1 MTCFRSSQLSPAVAP
16 NHLAWSAVH
25 PTIVVEDSFVT
36 AQPQPPHQT
45 EVVTL
50 NIDSELSKTK
60 VVTLDSENQQLQSPA
75 SSPSWSRRFGEY
87 SEPSSPLRSSPP
99 TGLNSPTQ
107 LTVIVQNP
115 FPLIRANSA
124 PGSLAI
130 APSVRH
136 AINSDQGRQKFPL
149 LGVSAISNNSLDWDS
164 YSPEPSFSNTLV
176 NKIPI
181 INTPSS
187 SLGASPLRLFDFEQ
201 PNSTIMS
208 NSQQM
213 ATEGKK
219 LLISLHK
226 VETLI
231 KSFPTELM
239 TFDRLETYNLEL
251 KDIRDKFLEF
261 SMEVLTFSMSFAN
274 IDTPPLDP
282 NGAPMNVSYWKD
294 AETTLQNKVNAHQ
307 LAIRN
312 VASELHKSKG
322 LSDFERQDLELKR
335 RQIELLEK
343 DSKKAEL
350 EEKEKSLATATK
362 KYDEILAIDAE
373 MDEFLDQTED
383 WDKATRS
390 EVITAMKSLDK
401 YGEKFSSLN
410 KAYREFNFAISKYDQ
425 PDLRERIEELLEA
438 TTDRYK
444 KFVEDVKNQDK
455 IRELYSLAGANSD
468 QVTLPKFSG
477 NTGEDFFTFKKK
489 LLVAFEKNRV
499 PLSDKVEKLRSC
511 LAGQALALVPEKT
524 KDFKIAIENLEKA
537 YGNPEQVLQSRMS
550 DIKKLGR
557 CPPEVLNSKRNFSA
571 IVSFCLKVEV
581 LIQDIIDL
589 AEDEGCDHLKYD
601 AYGSSTRQSI
611 QQLFNL
617 KQEKKMR
624 SLSGRGKDGLLEH
637 LKFISQLRAEAQT
650 MVDPGNDVKSDKV
663 EPNRSTKSSAEKSI
677 PGVTNF
683 TKLKKFEECR
693 VCGQLEAEGVTVG
706 LYENHASNFTT
717 GCPKFQAMSC
727 DERRDIC
734 IRAKICLR
742 CSDPKVI
749 HSVRHRNE
757 CRVTSKQKFWYTCT
771 QHPKCLQHSWVCGYH
786 RAENKAKIEDFSKK
800 KKINPPVN
808 VNPIKIDT
816 VENAPDP
823 KVVSDG
829 GVKAMK
835 NMRRN
840 LKKKGSEV
848 VDIPEGVS
856 VFMLAPLKGVTRPVN
871 AFFDSGCSDACI
883 RSGVPG
889 SELHGVCV
897 DAGPIPMLGV
907 GGIKID
913 AKEEWI
919 VKMRRK
925 DKKVQLM
932 KGFTM
937 EKVCAAM
944 PVINTEKAVAE
955 LKSYNTENL
964 SISVRNQLQHC
975 KVPSEVGGE
984 IDVIIGNK
992 YNNIHPVPLHTLE
1005 CGLTI
1010 YSMTLETHNPEFNAC
1025 IGGPHKSFSFL
1036 LNQTGGLTRVNQTLQ
1051 LLHSALD
1058 NYHKFGPPK
1067 IEQLMLKDKSSYY
1080 AKKSFSD
1087 EFELN
1092 SVPGIDN
1099 FNYDTEIDLDEVSS
1113 SCQSS
1118 EANIHVTDLPCAC
1131 TACYHSF
1138 MRDDDK
1144 LRDLK
1149 HWFKQIEGGL
1159 TVDYRCPSC
1168 RECPKCKDADTTEKI
1183 SMREESEQK
1192 AIEDSVTL
1200 DTENKKIV
1208 VSLPK
1213 RGKEEQFLTS
1223 NRDIALK
1230 VLDGVC
1236 RKAATNEKT
1245 VLGIQKALEKLFTN
1259 GHAVY
1264 LHELSK
1270 GELDLFIH
1278 KPVQFYLPWR
1288 VVYKLDS
1295 LSTPIRPVFDGSTNT
1310 RKRSDGSGGRSLN
1323 DLLCKGR
1330 IDTLNLLK
1338 MFIRFSIGSFAVS
1351 GDFQQFYCSCKLI
1364 PQDYNLVRFLIRP
1377 NLDPKA
1383 QPVEAVFKALIF
1395 GLKSASAQSECSKV
1409 KLADLNKET
1418 YPQVATLLTEG
1429 TYVDDMGES
1438 KSKAETVDKLIYES
1452 DIVFSQVNLKCK
1464 EWIKTGHKP
1473 SENSSSN
1480 GISVFVAGM
1489 EWCPQ
1494 LDSIAVK
1501 IPFLHFGKKKR
1512 GKLSDNTEFFHPI
1525 GNSSDLK
1532 RLDEFCPKLTRRI
1545 CASKSA
1551 SIFDLP
1557 GLLAPILAGVKCLMR
1572 DTVKATSDWDD
1583 IIPVHLRNKWLEAFL
1598 TLEKL
1603 RGISFERPVM
1613 PLDAVDTTLR
1623 LISLSDAAEPVIMVG
1638 VWGGFLLSS
1647 GDYSCRLVIGRS
1659 LLSADMT
1666 IPKLELEGCNAAANL
1681 NWFVRKC
1688 LKDWPQVFL
1697 QGCDSTIA
1705 LSWITSEELRLSQ
1718 FHRNRVGQVRRA
1730 LVSLDSLYHVRTDV
1744 MAADCGTRPDKV
1756 CIEDILPGSKW
1767 HNGVPWMSWPLQ
1779 KAIDDGCIKLATD
1792 LRLSDEEQKDFQ
1804 DGVLFEKVPELL
1816 TRGHA
1821 LNQLR
1826 VSEIEK
1832 RARFSNY
1839 VLLPT
1844 KFGLKKFVGIMNY
1857 VFKFIVK
1864 CRKYKPF
1871 NGPLLSSHLE
1881 KVPTLL
1887 TSAVPIINSVQ
1898 SSDPHE
1904 LQDLQ
1909 LEEVCYKLT
1918 GTYLFRKTSAELK
1931 EFTKKSII
1939 DKQGYEANG
1948 IIYSK
1953 NRLLETVEFN
1963 KVTGM
1968 ELVNLDPLGVNV
1980 MAPLIDRYSPV
1991 SYAVA
1996 QYVHWEVSKH
2006 GGLESCNRLCL
2017 ERVHIIQG
2025 FSLHKE
2031 LSLECAKC
2039 CIKRKKFLEVSTG
2052 PAGEHQLTIA
2062 PPMFACQADL
2072 FGPLSVYVPGFS
2084 KQTRNRPT
2092 LSSQVWVIVFACPV
2106 TRLVNCQ
2113 VIEKSDASAII
2124 DGVTRLAADYGF
2136 PKYLMIDKDSAVMK
2150 ALREAE
2156 VCLRDLQHTLY
2167 IEKGIIFTTCS
2178 VGGHNEHGHVERSI
2192 KSIQELLADAGI
2204 ANKKL
2209 HATGLQT
2216 LLKLVENNYNSLP
2229 LGYSYDR
2236 SMTNTPLLRIITP
2249 NFFRMG
2255 RNNNRALDG
2264 PVKLPAHGGEL
2275 IDKVNEAYQ
2284 SIFKLWCDSYVPRLI
2299 YQPSKWNKDDV
2310 TLNKGDLV
2318 YFKKEPDKKLSSK
2331 WIIGMIEDIL
2341 PGRDKKNRKV
2351 IVKYV
2356 NEGENRPQTTERS
2369 IRTLIKIHNVE
2380 EYVLQEDLAEVLKRL
2395 IENPVE
2401 LVDDENFPL
2410 GVADDSSQD
2419 CSTFLS
2425 TSCSNL
2431 ELDYILV
2438 SVAVVQIEK
2447 KHNVPVQQE
2456 VSFQSFST
2464 LVDCHVDVTADVS
2477 SSSDCG
2483 VVSLIRRTDLNLM

>member
-1 MTCFRSSQLSPAVAP
+1 M
-16 NHLAWSAVH
+16 
-25 PTIVVEDSFVT
+25 
-36 AQPQPPHQT
+36 
-45 EVVTL
+45 
-50 NIDSELSKTK
+50 
-60 VVTLDSENQQLQSPA
+60 
-75 SSPSWSRRFGEY
+75 RR
-87 SEPSSPLRSSPP
+87 
-99 TGLNSPTQ
+99 
-107 LTVIVQNP
+107 
-115 FPLIRANSA
+115 
-124 PGSLAI
+124 
-130 APSVRH
+130 
-136 AINSDQGRQKFPL
+136 
-149 LGVSAISNNSLDWDS
+149 
-164 YSPEPSFSNTLV
+164 
-176 NKIPI
+176 
-181 INTPSS
+181 
-187 SLGASPLRLFDFEQ
+187 
-201 PNSTIMS
+201 
-208 NSQQM
+208 
-213 ATEGKK
+213 
-219 LLISLHK
+219 
-226 VETLI
+226 
-231 KSFPTELM
+231 
-239 TFDRLETYNLEL
+239 
-251 KDIRDKFLEF
+251 
-261 SMEVLTFSMSFAN
+261 
-274 IDTPPLDP
+274 
-282 NGAPMNVSYWKD
+282 
-294 AETTLQNKVNAHQ
+294 
-307 LAIRN
+307 
-312 VASELHKSKG
+312 
-322 LSDFERQDLELKR
+322 
-335 RQIELLEK
+335 
-343 DSKKAEL
+343 
-350 EEKEKSLATATK
+350 
-362 KYDEILAIDAE
+362 
-373 MDEFLDQTED
+373 
-383 WDKATRS
+383 
-390 EVITAMKSLDK
+390 
-401 YGEKFSSLN
+401 
-410 KAYREFNFAISKYDQ
+410 
-425 PDLRERIEELLEA
+425 
-438 TTDRYK
+438 
-444 KFVEDVKNQDK
+444 
-455 IRELYSLAGANSD
+455 
-468 QVTLPKFSG
+468 
-477 NTGEDFFTFKKK
+477 
-489 LLVAFEKNRV
+489 
-499 PLSDKVEKLRSC
+499 
-511 LAGQALALVPEKT
+511 
-524 KDFKIAIENLEKA
+524 
-537 YGNPEQVLQSRMS
+537 
-550 DIKKLGR
+550 
-557 CPPEVLNSKRNFSA
+557 
-571 IVSFCLKVEV
+571 
-581 LIQDIIDL
+581 
-589 AEDEGCDHLKYD
+589 
-601 AYGSSTRQSI
+601 
-611 QQLFNL
+611 
-617 KQEKKMR
+617 
-624 SLSGRGKDGLLEH
+624 
-637 LKFISQLRAEAQT
+637 
-650 MVDPGNDVKSDKV
+650 
-663 EPNRSTKSSAEKSI
+663 
-677 PGVTNF
+677 
-683 TKLKKFEECR
+683 FEECR
-693 VCGQLEAEGVTVG
+693 VCGQLEAEGVCSG

-717 GCPKFQAMSC
+717 GCPRFQAMSF

-749 HSVRHRNE
+749 HTARHRNE
-757 CRVTSKQKFWYTCT
+757 CRVTTKQKYWYTCT

-786 RAENKAKIEDFSKK
+786 KTENKVKIEDFSKK
-800 KKINPPVN
+800 KKVNPPVN
-808 VNPIKIDT
+808 VNPIKVDT
-816 VENAPDP
+816 VETPP
-823 KVVSDG
+823 EFKVVTDG

-889 SELHGVCV
+889 KELHGVCV

-907 GGIKID
+907 GGIKIE

-964 SISVRNQLQHC
+964 SISIKDQLMNC

-992 YNNIHPVPLHTLE
+992 YNVIHPVPLHTLE

-1067 IEQLMLKDKSSYY
+1067 IQHLGLKDKSIYL

-1087 EFELN
+1087 EFELS

-1099 FNYDTEIDLDEVSS
+1099 FDSNTVADLDEVSS
-1113 SCQSS
+1113 YSCQFSKTDF
-1118 EANIHVTDLPCAC
+1118 HVTDLPCAC

-1138 MRDDDK
+1138 IRDDDK

-1149 HWFKQIEGGL
+1149 HWFKQLEGGL

-1168 RECPKCKDADTTEKI
+1168 RECPKCEDSDTTEKI

-1223 NRDIALK
+1223 NIALK

-1236 RKAATNEKT
+1236 KKASANENT
-1245 VLGIQKALEKLFTN
+1245 VCGIQKAFEKLFTN

-1270 GELDLFIH
+1270 GELDLFIN

-1310 RKRSDGSGGRSLN
+1310 RKRQDGSGGRSLN

-1338 MFIRFSIGSFAVS
+1338 MFIRFSIGSYAVS

-1364 PQDYNLVRFLIRP
+1364 PQDYNLVRFLFKP
-1377 NLDPKA
+1377 GLDPKA
-1383 QPVEAVFKALIF
+1383 QPLEAVFKALIF

-1409 KLADLNKET
+1409 KLAELNKES

-1438 KSKAETVDKLIYES
+1438 KSKSETLDKLIHES

-1489 EWCPQ
+1489 EWCPE
-1494 LDSIAVK
+1494 LDSISVK
-1501 IPFLHFGKKKR
+1501 IPLLHFGKKKR
-1512 GKLSDNTEFFHPI
+1512 GKLSDNTEFFHSI
-1525 GNSSDLK
+1525 GDSSDIK
-1532 RLDEFCPKLTRRI
+1532 RIGEFCPKLTRRI

-1557 GLLAPILAGVKCLMR
+1557 GLLAPVLAGVKCLMR

-1583 IIPVHLRNKWLEAFL
+1583 TIPVHLRNKWLEAFL

-1613 PLDAVDTTLR
+1613 PLDAVNTTLR

-1638 VWGGFLLSS
+1638 VWGGFLLPS

-1681 NWFVRKC
+1681 NWFVRKS
-1688 LKDWPQVFL
+1688 LKDWPQEFL

-1730 LVSLDSLYHVRTDV
+1730 LVDLGNLYHVRTDV
-1744 MAADCGTRPDKV
+1744 MAADCGTRPEKV
-1756 CIEDILPGSKW
+1756 CFEDILPGSKW
-1767 HNGVPWMSWPLQ
+1767 HNGVPWMCWPLQ
-1779 KAIDDGCIKLATD
+1779 KAIDEGCIRLATD
-1792 LRLSDEEQKDFQ
+1792 LRLNDEEQKDFQ
-1804 DGVLFEKVPELL
+1804 EGVLFEKMPELL

-1821 LNQLR
+1821 INQLR

-1839 VLLPT
+1839 ILLPT
-1844 KFGLKKFVGIMNY
+1844 KYGLRKFVGIMNY

-1864 CRKYKPF
+1864 CRKSKPF
-1871 NGPLLSSHLE
+1871 NGPILSSPLE

-1887 TSAVPIINSVQ
+1887 TAILPTINPVESL
-1898 SSDPHE
+1898 DPHE
-1904 LQDLQ
+1904 LQDMQ

-1918 GTYLFRKTSAELK
+1918 GTYIFHKTSAELK

-1939 DKQGYEANG
+1939 DKQGHEANG

-1968 ELVNLDPLGVNV
+1968 ELINLDPLGVNIL
-1980 MAPLIDRYSPV
+1980 APLIDRYSPV
-1991 SYAVA
+1991 AYAVA

-2031 LSLECAKC
+2031 LSLECATC

-2052 PAGEHQLTIA
+2052 PVGEHHLTIA

-2084 KQTRNRPT
+2084 KQTRNRPA

-2113 VIEKSDASAII
+2113 VIEKSDAGAII

-2156 VCLRDLQHTLY
+2156 VCLRDLQHNLY
-2167 IEKGIIFTTCS
+2167 IEKGVIFTTCS

-2204 ANKKL
+2204 ASKKL

-2236 SMTNTPLLRIITP
+2236 SMTNTPMLKIITP

-2284 SIFKLWCDSYVPRLI
+2284 SIFRLWCDTYVPRLV
-2299 YQPSKWNKDDV
+2299 YQPSKWNRDDV
-2310 TLNKGDLV
+2310 ILHKGDLV

-2331 WIIGMIEDIL
+2331 WVIGMVEEIL
-2341 PGRDKKNRKV
+2341 QGRDKKNRKV

-2356 NEGENRPQTTERS
+2356 NEGENRPQTTERA
-2369 IRTLIKIHNVE
+2369 IRTLIKIYDVE
-2380 EYVLQEDLAEVLKRL
+2380 EYVLQEDLAEVMERL
-2395 IENPVE
+2395 VRNPIEV
-2401 LVDDENFPL
+2401 VDEQSFPIDVAEVSVDEGDTLQDTAFTTCSSFRFDDVHIACDINYL
-2410 GVADDSSQD
+2410 GAKMGEAFQLEVSYQSICNLIDHSVDNTAADSS
-2419 CSTFLS
+2419 
-2425 TSCSNL
+2425 SN
-2431 ELDYILV
+2431 ECGLV
-2438 SVAVVQIEK
+2438 
-2447 KHNVPVQQE
+2447 HM
-2456 VSFQSFST
+2456 
-2464 LVDCHVDVTADVS
+2464 
-2477 SSSDCG
+2477 
-2483 VVSLIRRTDLNLM
+2483 IRRTDLNLE